1 MNDKKNNYLKVQV
14 DQKMEEAFRKII
26 EKKGLSIQTALEI
39 IIKNY
44 ILEKLDCIL
53 NRKKLLQDQADKN
66 NMKLSEYCKLVL
78 LDYLEQSMLLD
89 TQKKL
94 VELITETVQ
103 NANEKQFYKI
113 LTMLNKNNIGIETII
128 LQNDM
133 TYKYFDIPQ
142 TRSELNTHLVNHPI
156 TEVAREQVLK
166 NIRELRNKKE
176 LTDE

>member
-1 MNDKKNNYLKVQV
+1 MTENKNSNIV
-14 DQKMEEAFRKII
+14 AFR
-26 EKKGLSIQTALEI
+26 
-39 IIKNY
+39 
-44 ILEKLDCIL
+44 LDPYK
-53 NRKKLLQDQADKN
+53 KKLLQEQADKN
-66 NMKLSEYCKLVL
+66 NMKFSEYCKFVL
-78 LDYLEQSMLLD
+78 LDNLDQTMLID
-89 TQKKL
+89 SQKKL
-94 VELITETVQ
+94 RELILETVKD
-103 NANEKQFYKI
+103 ANEKQFYKI
-113 LTMLNKNNIGIETII
+113 LTMINKNNIGIETII

>member
-1 MNDKKNNYLKVQV
+1 MNESENKNSNIV
-14 DQKMEEAFRKII
+14 AFRVDLHK
-26 EKKGLSIQTALEI
+26 
-39 IIKNY
+39 
-44 ILEKLDCIL
+44 
-53 NRKKLLQDQADKN
+53 KKLLQDMAEKN
-66 NMKLSEYCKLVL
+66 NMKVSEYCKNVL
-78 LDYLEQSMLLD
+78 MDYLDQNVLLD

-103 NANEKQFYKI
+103 KKKKKQFYKI

-142 TRSELNTHLVNHPI
+142 TRAELNTHLVNHPI

-166 NIRELRNKKE
+166 NIRELRNKKDIS
-176 LTDE
+176 DE

>member
-1 MNDKKNNYLKVQV
+1 MNESENKNSNIV
-14 DQKMEEAFRKII
+14 AFRVDLHK
-26 EKKGLSIQTALEI
+26 
-39 IIKNY
+39 
-44 ILEKLDCIL
+44 
-53 NRKKLLQDQADKN
+53 KKLLQDMAEKN
-66 NMKLSEYCKLVL
+66 NMKVSEYCKNVL
-78 LDYLEQSMLLD
+78 MDYLDQNVLLD

-142 TRSELNTHLVNHPI
+142 TRAELNTHLVNHPI

-166 NIRELRNKKE
+166 NIRELRNKKDIS
-176 LTDE
+176 DE

>member
-1 MNDKKNNYLKVQV
+1 MNDSENKNSNII
-14 DQKMEEAFRKII
+14 AFRV
-26 EKKGLSIQTALEI
+26 
-39 IIKNY
+39 
-44 ILEKLDCIL
+44 DL
-53 NRKKLLQDQADKN
+53 NKKKLIQEMAEKN
-66 NMKLSEYCKLVL
+66 NMKVSEYCKNVL
-78 LDYLEQSMLLD
+78 LDFMDQTMLLD

-113 LTMLNKNNIGIETII
+113 LTMINKNNIGIETII

-142 TRSELNTHLVNHPI
+142 TRAELNTHLVNHPI

-166 NIRELRNKKE
+166 NIRELRSKKDYP
-176 LTDE
+176 DE

>member
-1 MNDKKNNYLKVQV
+1 MNENKNSNIV
-14 DQKMEEAFRKII
+14 AFRLDLN
-26 EKKGLSIQTALEI
+26 KKKS
-39 IIKNY
+39 
-44 ILEKLDCIL
+44 
-53 NRKKLLQDQADKN
+53 LQEMAEKN
-66 NMKLSEYCKLVL
+66 NMKVSEYCKNVL
-78 LDYLEQSMLLD
+78 LDYMDQTMLLD

-166 NIRELRNKKE
+166 NIRELRSKKDYS
-176 LTDE
+176 DE

>member
-1 MNDKKNNYLKVQV
+1 MNENKNSNIV
-14 DQKMEEAFRKII
+14 AFR
-26 EKKGLSIQTALEI
+26 
-39 IIKNY
+39 
-44 ILEKLDCIL
+44 LDL
-53 NRKKLLQDQADKN
+53 NKKKLLQEMAEKN
-66 NMKLSEYCKLVL
+66 NMKVSEYCKNVL
-78 LDYLEQSMLLD
+78 FDYMDQTMLLD

-142 TRSELNTHLVNHPI
+142 TRAELNTHLVNHPI

-166 NIRELRNKKE
+166 NIRELRSKKDYP
-176 LTDE
+176 DE

>member
-1 MNDKKNNYLKVQV
+1 
-14 DQKMEEAFRKII
+14 
-26 EKKGLSIQTALEI
+26 
-39 IIKNY
+39 
-44 ILEKLDCIL
+44 
-53 NRKKLLQDQADKN
+53 
-66 NMKLSEYCKLVL
+66 MKLSEYCKLVL

>member
-1 MNDKKNNYLKVQV
+1 MNENKNSNIV
-14 DQKMEEAFRKII
+14 AFR
-26 EKKGLSIQTALEI
+26 
-39 IIKNY
+39 
-44 ILEKLDCIL
+44 LDL
-53 NRKKLLQDQADKN
+53 NKKKLLQEMADKN
-66 NMKLSEYCKLVL
+66 NMKVSEYCKNVL
-78 LDYLEQSMLLD
+78 LDYMDQTMLLD

-142 TRSELNTHLVNHPI
+142 TRAELNTHLVNHPI

-166 NIRELRNKKE
+166 NIRELRSKKDYPNE
-176 LTDE
+176 

>member
-1 MNDKKNNYLKVQV
+1 MNENKNSNIV
-14 DQKMEEAFRKII
+14 AFR
-26 EKKGLSIQTALEI
+26 
-39 IIKNY
+39 
-44 ILEKLDCIL
+44 LDL
-53 NRKKLLQDQADKN
+53 NKKKLLQEMAEKN
-66 NMKLSEYCKLVL
+66 NMKVSEYCKNVL
-78 LDYLEQSMLLD
+78 LDYMDQTMLLD

-128 LQNDM
+128 LQNDI

-142 TRSELNTHLVNHPI
+142 TRAELNTHLVNHPI

-166 NIRELRNKKE
+166 NIRELRSKKDYP
-176 LTDE
+176 DE

>member
-1 MNDKKNNYLKVQV
+1 MNENKNSNIV
-14 DQKMEEAFRKII
+14 AFR
-26 EKKGLSIQTALEI
+26 
-39 IIKNY
+39 
-44 ILEKLDCIL
+44 LDL
-53 NRKKLLQDQADKN
+53 NKKKLLQEMADKN
-66 NMKLSEYCKLVL
+66 NMKVSEYCKNVL
-78 LDYLEQSMLLD
+78 LDYMDQTMLLD

-142 TRSELNTHLVNHPI
+142 TRAELNTHLVNHPI

-166 NIRELRNKKE
+166 NIRELRSKKDYP
-176 LTDE
+176 DE